1 MLTRLKKSGKKWLI
15 DSFYTPKKSKKML
28 LTIILVGITVIFL
41 GVTVYKQREVLLNY
55 KWQLHL
61 LPLVLA
67 FVLFSLTLFI
77 GSLVWGFILNAIS
90 RKLSYK
96 KHIYYYVISNLA
108 KRIPGTIW
116 YVASRTQMYSDE
128 GIALSMTTL
137 ASGLEIAFIA
147 LAGVL
152 TVLLF
157 STEIIIRYHLSPVIF
172 AIIFLVGFIVLQ
184 PKFIKWFLKLLKI
197 EGLNIDYK
205 LVIIG
210 ILSYI
215 IIWILG
221 GLLLYEIGN
230 IVYPI
235 PIEKIGYIIGSWVLV
250 GTLSILLLFSP
261 TNFGIT
267 ELGISLLL
275 SSIVPFSIAV
285 IIAIAARILMILF
298 EIFWASL
305 FFGINQL
312 RRSN

>member
-1 MLTRLKKSGKKWLI
+1 MLTKLKKSGKKWLI
-15 DSFYTPKKSKKML
+15 DSFYTPKKSKKMWL
-28 LTIILVGITVIFL
+28 SIILVGITVIFL
-41 GVTVYKQREVLLNY
+41 GVIVYKQREVLLTY
-55 KWQLHL
+55 DWQFRL

-67 FVLFSLTLFI
+67 FILFSLTLFM
-77 GSLVWGFILNAIS
+77 GSMVWGFILNVIS
-90 RKLSYK
+90 KKLSYK
-96 KHIYYYVISNLA
+96 KHIYYYIISNLA

-128 GIALSMTTL
+128 GIAISRTTV

-157 STEIIIRYHLSPVIF
+157 STEIIIRYHLSPIIF
-172 AIIFLVGFIVLQ
+172 AIIFLVGFIILQ
-184 PKFIKWFLKLLKI
+184 PKFIKWFFKLLKI
-197 EGLNIDYK
+197 DELNIDYR
-205 LVIIG
+205 LVLIG
-210 ILSYI
+210 LLSYI

-235 PIEKIGYIIGSWVLV
+235 PYDQIGYIIGSWVLV
-250 GTLSILLLFSP
+250 GTLSYFFLFSP

-285 IIAIAARILMILF
+285 IIAISSRILIILF

>member
-1 MLTRLKKSGKKWLI
+1 MLTKLKKSGKKWLI
-15 DSFYTPKKSKKML
+15 DSFYTPKKSKKRW
-28 LTIILVGITVIFL
+28 LTIILVSITVIFL
-41 GVTVYKQREVLLNY
+41 GVNVYKQREVLLTY
-55 KWQLHL
+55 DWQFHL

-67 FVLFSLTLFI
+67 FILFSLTLFM
-77 GSLVWGFILNAIS
+77 SSMVWGFILNVIS
-90 RKLSYK
+90 KKLSYK
-96 KHIYYYVISNLA
+96 KHIYYYIISNLA

-128 GIALSMTTL
+128 GITISRTTL
-137 ASGLEIAFIA
+137 ASGLEVAFIA

-157 STEIIIRYHLSPVIF
+157 STEIIIRYHLSPIIF

-197 EGLNIDYK
+197 DELNIDYK
-205 LVIIG
+205 LVLIG
-210 ILSYI
+210 LLSYL

-235 PIEKIGYIIGSWVLV
+235 PYDQIGYIIGSWVLV
-250 GTLSILLLFSP
+250 GTISYLFLFSP

-285 IIAIAARILMILF
+285 IIAIASRILMIIF

>member
-1 MLTRLKKSGKKWLI
+1 MLTKLKKSGKKWLI
-15 DSFYTPKKSKKML
+15 DSFYTPKKSKKMW

-41 GVTVYKQREVLLNY
+41 GVNVYKQREVLLTY
-55 KWQLHL
+55 DWQFHL

-67 FVLFSLTLFI
+67 FILFSLTLFM
-77 GSLVWGFILNAIS
+77 SSMVWGFILNVIS
-90 RKLSYK
+90 KKLSYK
-96 KHIYYYVISNLA
+96 KHIYYYIISNLA

-128 GIALSMTTL
+128 GITISRTTL
-137 ASGLEIAFIA
+137 ASGLEVAFIA

-157 STEIIIRYHLSPVIF
+157 STEIIIRYHLSPIIF

-197 EGLNIDYK
+197 DELNIDYK
-205 LVIIG
+205 LVLIG
-210 ILSYI
+210 LLSYL

-235 PIEKIGYIIGSWVLV
+235 PYDQIGYIIGSWVLV
-250 GTLSILLLFSP
+250 GTISYLFLFSP

-285 IIAIAARILMILF
+285 IIAIASRILMIIF